1 MGKRRT
7 CSSNGKVG
15 SRGRAAKQ
23 SGGVLDT
30 DLQNKRRRKPSVILT
45 RKWTQVRICR
55 ECGNATRSHAII
67 TNPRLELV

>member
-1 MGKRRT
+1 M
-7 CSSNGKVG
+7 CSSDGKAESSG
-15 SRGRAAKQ
+15 KSAKQ
-23 SGGVLDT
+23 GGVLDT

-45 RKWTQVRICR
+45 RKWTQVRICQ